1 MEFEYLRRLDRI
13 DGKAEGLKKG
23 FDLGHESG
31 LRDGRLENVKS
42 FVSLVRDGILTLPE
56 AAKRSGFSEEEL

>member
-1 MEFEYLRRLDRI
+1 MNAEVRRDFMEFEYLRRLDRI

-42 FVSLVRDGILTLPE
+42 FMSLV
-56 AAKRSGFSEEEL
+56 